1 MHNGGAENI
10 TVIKLQLIRDKEK
23 HVTSFEVSQLVA
35 WMSNHPKKIVND
47 TGMYIKDRQRLSIK
61 RGTEEKAADA
71 NMENI
76 QVSK

>member
-47 TGMYIKDRQRLSIK
+47 ISMYIKDRQRLSIK